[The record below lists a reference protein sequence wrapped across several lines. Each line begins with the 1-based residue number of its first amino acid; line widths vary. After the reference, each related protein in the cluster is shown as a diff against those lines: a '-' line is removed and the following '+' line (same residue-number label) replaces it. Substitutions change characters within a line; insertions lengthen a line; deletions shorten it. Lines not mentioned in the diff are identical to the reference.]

1 MRKQINNVKEQ
12 VHLLTLKNNQV
23 ASEIKR
29 QKAVNVARQDELASV
44 DQECRRRDDEAM
56 ALKRENSNVL
66 HDTNTN
72 RAERDRQDMDN
83 SALATQVGMQED
95 QARQLRS

>member
-1 MRKQINNVKEQ
+1 M
-12 VHLLTLKNNQV
+12 
-23 ASEIKR
+23 
-29 QKAVNVARQDELASV
+29 ARQDELASV

-66 HDTNTN
+66 HDTTTN

-83 SALATQVGMQED
+83 GALATQVGMQED
-95 QARQLRS
+95 